1 MPRGSAAITVG
12 PIVSIRTHAVGHE
25 RLEAHEAVHV
35 RQWRTLG
42 YLGFAA
48 RYLGEYL
55 AGRAAGRGH
64 HDAYLHL
71 SAECEAEF
79 EAQRLVR
86 GLPTR

>member
-1 MPRGSAAITVG
+1 MRWATSAWRHTRRCTFAK
-12 PIVSIRTHAVGHE
+12 
-25 RLEAHEAVHV
+25 
-35 RQWRTLG
+35 WRTLG

-48 RYLGEYL
+48 RYPGCYL